1 MQYMTGR
8 ALYDS
13 VIRDGIANARVS
25 VWIATANLKEIMVE
39 APRGT
44 RAFSANQYISVLEVF
59 ETLASRNVEMRIL
72 HSGIPSGP
80 FSRTL
85 TKRRRLVRPKA
96 NGGEPSLAL
105 RRCPRVHFKAVVID
119 GTRVYLGS
127 ANRTGAGLGAKG
139 SGRRNFEIGF
149 MSEDELLLD
158 DVQGLFD
165 RVWSGK
171 ACGNCRMREL
181 CPQPLDEPAPKAV
194 VV

>member
-1 MQYMTGR
+1 VMQYMTGR
-8 ALYDS
+8 ALYEQ
-13 VIRDGIANARVS
+13 VIREGIANARVS

-44 RAFSANQYISVLEVF
+44 RAFAAGAYISVLEVF
-59 ETLASRNVEMRIL
+59 ESLAARGVEMRIL
-72 HSGIPSGP
+72 HSGVPSGP

-85 TKRRRLVRPKA
+85 VKRRRLVRPGPA
-96 NGGEPSLAL
+96 GAEPSLAL

-127 ANRTGAGLGAKG
+127 ANWTGAGLGAKG

-158 DVQGLFD
+158 DVQALFD

-171 ACGNCRMREL
+171 ACAGCKMREI
-181 CPQPLDEPAPKAV
+181 CPQPLDEPPPAI
-194 VV
+194 